1 MESMAED
8 PPHTPINRPPKF
20 RLGSLCGTFLKPEMQ
35 SIYRQIT
42 GVQNCESIVFC
53 EKHIH
58 QEQFPHAPVIKLT
71 KLTTPR
77 AKGNF
82 LLRFWYKYITRQW
95 PPPVVINKLPPGP
108 HFDYNLPKVLTEE
121 KIDLVHVYYGHKG
134 VKYLEMLRHWGG
146 PFIVSFH
153 GVDVSKYCD
162 QPGYADSLKQVFA
175 HAKLILARSESL
187 LREIKSLGCPPEKLR
202 LNRTPIPLDRLQAT
216 VRSAP
221 TDGAWRVVQ
230 ASRLIPKKGLLTTL
244 QALALVVPKFPN
256 LKFTVCGAGPMK
268 DEFLQCRD
276 KLGLQE
282 HVTTRGWLSQEAL
295 LVEYQNSHVFLHP
308 SELTKSS
315 DQEGIPN
322 SMLEAMATGLP
333 VVATHHGGIPEAVTD
348 GIDGLLVPEKSPQEL
363 AEAIIRLLSSQ
374 DMLGRLSKQAAES
387 VRKNF
392 GLESQI
398 ANLEACYAEALTG
411 DKVTATT

>member
-1 MESMAED
+1 MAEE
-8 PPHTPINRPPKF
+8 PPHTQINRPLQF

-42 GVQNCESIVFC
+42 GVQNCESVVFC
-53 EKHIH
+53 EKLIH
-58 QEQFPHAPVIKLT
+58 QEQFPHSPVIKLT
-71 KLTTPR
+71 KLATPR

-108 HFDYNLPKVLTEE
+108 HFEYNLPRLLTEQN
-121 KIDLVHVYYGHKG
+121 IDLVHVYYGHKG

-187 LREIKSLGCPPEKLR
+187 LREIRSLGCPPEKLR

-216 VRSAP
+216 VRKAP
-221 TDGAWRVVQ
+221 KDGAWRLVQ

-244 QALALVVPKFPN
+244 HALALVVPTFPN

-268 DEFLQCRD
+268 EEFLDCRD
-276 KLGLQE
+276 KLGLQQ
-282 HVTTRGWLSQEAL
+282 HVSTRGWLSQREL
-295 LVEYQNSHVFLHP
+295 LSEYHDSHVFLHP
-308 SELTKSS
+308 SELTESF

-333 VVATHHGGIPEAVTD
+333 IVATNHGGIPEAVTD
-348 GIDGLLVPEKSPQEL
+348 GLDGLLVAEKSPQEL
-363 AEAIIRLLSSQ
+363 AAAIVRLLS
-374 DMLGRLSKQAAES
+374 DPIMLERLSEQAAGS
-387 VRKNF
+387 VRRNF
-392 GLESQI
+392 GLDRQI
-398 ANLEACYAEALTG
+398 ANLEACYAEALASNFP
-411 DKVTATT
+411 VATT